1 MSCVAVRQCEPC
13 GISTCSRCVGVESRP
28 CCIQSPALPRLYT
41 ARPRPADTSTYFSS
55 SGLGVGFDGD
65 RIRHIAGGASGLAQ
79 RWNEHDIISVRF
91 AGNDGSGHSRRIAN
105 GTDPQP
111 VAATATAAEA
121 EQLWWIHATAYEDE
135 MLTATDH
142 SDGPVPESDT
152 DGIGWRDGRSR
163 SSSTSSGEGFSEHLL
178 QLATA
183 GFDGR
188 LSLGSS
194 EDGSGSS
201 DSTDEAAAVQFEE
214 FHAPELLDG
223 LSSEEE
229 EEGAEALRLAELQA
243 FVSMLTTPE
252 EEFR

>member
-1 MSCVAVRQCEPC
+1 M
-13 GISTCSRCVGVESRP
+13 
-28 CCIQSPALPRLYT
+28 QSPALPRLYT

-111 VAATATAAEA
+111 VAATATATEA
-121 EQLWWIHATAYEDE
+121 EQLWRIHATAYEDE

-152 DGIGWRDGRSR
+152 DGIGWRDGSSSSS
-163 SSSTSSGEGFSEHLL
+163 SSSTSSDEGFSEHLL

-229 EEGAEALRLAELQA
+229 EGAEALRLAELQA

>member
-1 MSCVAVRQCEPC
+1 
-13 GISTCSRCVGVESRP
+13 
-28 CCIQSPALPRLYT
+28 
-41 ARPRPADTSTYFSS
+41 
-55 SGLGVGFDGD
+55 
-65 RIRHIAGGASGLAQ
+65 
-79 RWNEHDIISVRF
+79 
-91 AGNDGSGHSRRIAN
+91 
-105 GTDPQP
+105 
-111 VAATATAAEA
+111 
-121 EQLWWIHATAYEDE
+121 
-135 MLTATDH
+135 
-142 SDGPVPESDT
+142 
-152 DGIGWRDGRSR
+152 
-163 SSSTSSGEGFSEHLL
+163 L